1 MTKKSSKINRDSFVF
16 YRSFYESISGLSDKQ
31 QLEVYKA
38 ISSYALNGELIDL
51 GVVANAIFC
60 LAKPSIDSNQRR
72 YENGLKGAEHGKK
85 GGRPKTPKKPLKN
98 PKLTPRKPQINPKL
112 TPYVDEDVSVSVSED
127 VSVSVSEE
135 INTPTGKPSKLCDDF
150 HFEMANSLGDFIETS
165 KQINIKP
172 TQRKTW
178 ANDIRLLMTRD
189 ISNWFDICSQQ
200 DLVIAQ
206 GCVDYKNEISTSRFY
221 RQLFDKNQLPDLY
234 NGITY
239 FKKSKT
245 AEEFFKL
252 VRYIFEHW
260 EDFRSTLKYCAMS
273 EPATTDIV
281 YAIATLCIGEEKC
294 LLPNSVNPL
303 KWAHMKP
310 RIINTFS
317 DDWTKECFFEI
328 LNSGQVRV
336 NSYSQYYPLHYIHKH
351 LANHFEKY
359 YD

>member
-1 MTKKSSKINRDSFVF
+1 MNKGI
-16 YRSFYESISGLSDKQ
+16 
-31 QLEVYKA
+31 A
-38 ISSYALNGELIDL
+38 ILAQNNSTTNYVQCA
-51 GVVANAIFC
+51 VV
-60 LAKPSIDSNQRR
+60 LAKSI
-72 YENGLKGAEHGKK
+72 
-85 GGRPKTPKKPLKN
+85 
-98 PKLTPRKPQINPKL
+98 
-112 TPYVDEDVSVSVSED
+112 
-127 VSVSVSEE
+127 
-135 INTPTGKPSKLCDDF
+135 
-150 HFEMANSLGDFIETS
+150 
-165 KQINIKP
+165 
-172 TQRKTW
+172 RKTNPTLPIALITNHTVNNTCFDYVIPLPYGDVATEEW
-178 ANDIRLLMTRD
+178 KLSNDWQIYEASPFDQTIKVEADVLMTRD

-206 GCVDYKNEISTSRFY
+206 GCVDYKNETSTSRFY

-239 FKKSKT
+239 FKKSST

-281 YAIATLCIGEEKC
+281 YSIATLCIGEEKC

-336 NSYSQYYPLHYIHKH
+336 NSYSQYYPLHYVHKH